1 MLPIGSM
8 IRLARQ
14 KLGLSQR
21 AFATKAGIGQN
32 MVAGIELG
40 RDAQLTTLEKMAR
53 AANLEIIMVPRKI
66 LPAVQAL
73 LAAHGEGRPLDE
85 EMGKPM
91 HTLDEDI

>member
-21 AFATKAGIGQN
+21 AFAAKAGIGQN

-40 RDAQLTTLEKMAR
+40 RDARLTTLEKMAR
-53 AANLEIIMVPRKI
+53 AANLEIVLVPREI

-73 LAAHGEGRPLDE
+73 LLAHGEGRPLHE

-91 HTLDEDI
+91 HTLDEEI

>member
-21 AFATKAGIGQN
+21 AFAAKAGIGQN

-40 RDAQLTTLEKMAR
+40 RDARLTTLEKMAR
-53 AANLEIIMVPRKI
+53 AANLEIVLVPREI

-91 HTLDEDI
+91 HTLDEEI

>member
-21 AFATKAGIGQN
+21 AFAAKAGIGQN

-40 RDAQLTTLEKMAR
+40 RDAQLTTLEKMAK
-53 AANLEIIMVPRKI
+53 AANLEIVMVPREI

>member
-1 MLPIGSM
+1 MRRIGTM
-8 IRLARQ
+8 IKQGRR

-21 AFATKAGIGQN
+21 AFAVKAGIGQN

-40 RDAQLTTLEKMAR
+40 RDARLTTLEKMAR
-53 AANLEIIMVPRKI
+53 AANLEIVLVPREI

-73 LAAHGEGRPLDE
+73 LIAHGEGRPLDE

-91 HTLDEDI
+91 HTLDEEI

>member
-21 AFATKAGIGQN
+21 AFAAKAGIGQN

-53 AANLEIIMVPRKI
+53 AANLEIVMVPREI

>member
-21 AFATKAGIGQN
+21 AFAAKAGIGQN

-53 AANLEIIMVPRKI
+53 AANLEIVLVPREF

-73 LAAHGEGRPLDE
+73 LLAHGEGRPLHE

-91 HTLDEDI
+91 HTLDEEI